1 MNVFFFSDITILNDV
16 YVDLASFCSVHLE
29 IEIEC
34 GNNDSVCFNFNDDD
48 FNCWGFCNDDKFMMF
63 EILVFAKTNI
73 IIADSLW
80 TQINGFLLSL
90 NLGGRRRWYSVYQSW
105 WCLRNYEVLQRKSKK
120 NCNPLTVS
128 NAFWST
134 FK

>member
-1 MNVFFFSDITILNDV
+1 MTSIVEV
-16 YVDLASFCSVHLE
+16 
-29 IEIEC
+29 
-34 GNNDSVCFNFNDDD
+34 
-48 FNCWGFCNDDKFMMF
+48 FCNDDKFMMF
-63 EILVFAKTNI
+63 EILAFAKTNI
-73 IIADSLW
+73 IVADSLW

-105 WCLRNYEVLQRKSKK
+105 WCLRNHEVLQQKSKK